1 MGYAVLYVAFGVVAL
16 WLLGEVLFQH
26 KARLRWRLAA
36 FTGFLCV
43 VVGVAMHEVVIV
55 ALGAVA
61 FGTGQA
67 FVTLSH
73 RRGFS
78 TGWAVGGRPG
88 TSRRRKTGG
97 RTAGQAGPT
106 LEVSAVEAATAGDAV
121 TPPVDADADDLAATG
136 VMDPVA
142 DETAFATFGAYGH
155 AAAPTGD
162 GDDSTQVYSPVPM
175 SDDSGEYP
183 AYTDHSG
190 YGSDPYATGGYGSDA
205 PEPQPAT
212 AYGYDIFG
220 GQEGLDDV
228 FAAGAAPGYGGFAG
242 AAQGYDEQ
250 AYVPQQGYA
259 QQPYAQDPFAQQ
271 PYDADQ
277 FGTDQ
282 FGTDQPGGDPL
293 GQYLQQ
299 PYGQQPGYDPYAAP
313 HGSYAPQQDG
323 GQAPQQQPYGYDTP
337 PEGVWTPSGG
347 HPGEQAHIPQQAP
360 PAHDHETR
368 TPDPYEPYPYG

>member
-26 KARLRWRLAA
+26 KARLRWRLVA

-43 VVGVAMHEVVIV
+43 AVGVAAHEVVVI
-55 ALGAVA
+55 ALGAAA
-61 FGTGQA
+61 FGTGQT

-78 TGWAVGGRPG
+78 AGWAVGGRPG

-97 RTAGQAGPT
+97 RSAAQAGPA
-106 LEVSAVEAATAGDAV
+106 LEVSDVEAATADGV
-121 TPPVDADADDLAATG
+121 TPTAEAGADDLAATG

-142 DETAFATFGAYGH
+142 DETAFATFGAYGPGT
-155 AAAPTGD
+155 APGGD

-183 AYTDHSG
+183 AYTDRSG
-190 YGSDPYATGGYGSDA
+190 YGSDPYGTGGYDGYGTGA
-205 PEPQPAT
+205 PQEQPAT
-212 AYGYDIFG
+212 AYGYDTFG
-220 GQEGLDDV
+220 GQEGLEDV

-242 AAQGYDEQ
+242 AAQGYDDQ
-250 AYVPQQGYA
+250 AYAQHGYAQQGYAEQLYA

-271 PYDADQ
+271 PYGAAP
-277 FGTDQ
+277 FGT
-282 FGTDQPGGDPL
+282 GQPGGDPL
-293 GQYLQQ
+293 GQYPQQ
-299 PYGQQPGYDPYAAP
+299 SYDQQPGYDPYGAP
-313 HGSYAPQQDG
+313 YGSYAPQQDG
-323 GQAPQQQPYGYDTP
+323 GQGQQQQPYGHDTP
-337 PEGVWTPSGG
+337 PEGVWTPGG

-360 PAHDHETR
+360 PAHDHE
-368 TPDPYEPYPYG
+368 PYPYG